1 MQNRCDKFQWM
12 LDKPTPRSANQRD
25 DYSPPYGDV
34 TALNRCRLIMDSVGT
49 ETLREIGKNAINLL
63 ETSVAIYEAN
73 GDYAFGMF
81 SSGWCRLM
89 DAASYELCNTDDN
102 RTALSCG
109 KWLCHENRY
118 KKQEGG
124 APAVPILVS

>member
-1 MQNRCDKFQWM
+1 
-12 LDKPTPRSANQRD
+12 
-25 DYSPPYGDV
+25 
-34 TALNRCRLIMDSVGT
+34 MDSVGT

-118 KKQEGG
+118 KKQEGE